1 WFRSTAAAKG
11 IDWLSL
17 VNPQHV
23 KLILY
28 ALGNYSSIPYI
39 PKPLLDAQKL
49 SGITLIDNSTA
60 KAEYSAAISFIKQYG
75 HALIGSG
82 PYILSQYSPQLSPPQ
97 AVLVKSPYFAMN
109 VPDVI
114 TKPGRLFSISI
125 SIPSVISAGSSISG
139 KVLQT
144 LMGSST
150 SSPAPNVTV
159 VIQITSA
166 GKVLSTLITNTGSDG
181 SFSLK
186 IPSQLPA
193 GRYNLIMYAYTQD
206 SVLVY
211 PYMYST
217 IVTPPPTTTMTTTT
231 TLPTTTT
238 LTTPPSL
245 PTTTTTSAGGGIST
259 SIIIAVVVIIIIIII
274 AVILLRRR

>member
-1 WFRSTAAAKG
+1 
-11 IDWLSL
+11 
-17 VNPQHV
+17 
-23 KLILY
+23 
-28 ALGNYSSIPYI
+28 
-39 PKPLLDAQKL
+39 
-49 SGITLIDNSTA
+49 
-60 KAEYSAAISFIKQYG
+60 
-75 HALIGSG
+75 
-82 PYILSQYSPQLSPPQ
+82 
-97 AVLVKSPYFAMN
+97 MN